1 MTWNRIIY
9 RTNKSTLCT
18 SMKNS
23 TDFFIRI
30 GVYGFIF
37 LFKWSKESV
46 DSKEIAEKFTDD
58 PTVFFAQQVQNV

>member
-9 RTNKSTLCT
+9 RTNKSTLPLQV
-18 SMKNS
+18 
-23 TDFFIRI
+23 FFRI

-46 DSKEIAEKFTDD
+46 DSKEIAEQFTDD